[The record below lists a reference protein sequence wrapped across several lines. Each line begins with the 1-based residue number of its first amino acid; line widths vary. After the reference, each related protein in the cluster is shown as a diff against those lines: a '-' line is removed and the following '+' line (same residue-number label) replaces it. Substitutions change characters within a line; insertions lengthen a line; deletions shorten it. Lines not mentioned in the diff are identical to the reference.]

1 MRSGAP
7 RILEEMKRLPSPA
20 MAVALVALGVA
31 LGGTGVAAT
40 SGLITGADIKNHSVS
55 LNDLTYS
62 AIKQLRGRRGPPG
75 PAGKSV
81 SLAGKLMLRQAQT
94 TLGPGSIG
102 SATATCPVGTV
113 ALSGGAHTTGT
124 TLWAS
129 EPTASGSSLG
139 WLAGATAS
147 AGLQAEVDAYVICFS
162 P

>member
-1 MRSGAP
+1 
-7 RILEEMKRLPSPA
+7 MKRLPSPA
-20 MAVALVALGVA
+20 LAVALVALGVA

-40 SGLITGADIKNHSVS
+40 NGLITGADIKNHSVG
-55 LNDLTYS
+55 LNDLSYR
-62 AIKQLRGRRGPPG
+62 AIKELRGRRGPRG
-75 PAGKSV
+75 PTGRPVSIAGR
-81 SLAGKLMLRQAQT
+81 LTLHQAQT

-102 SATATCPVGTV
+102 SAIATCPAGTV

-139 WLAGATAS
+139 WLAGASAS
-147 AGLQAEVDAYVICFS
+147 PGLQAEVDAYVICLS